1 MKVGIVADIHEHV
14 GHLRA
19 AVRVF
24 QDSQVDKIV
33 VLGDVFLIVHAVLD
47 GWCAVYDTETTEFR
61 PCFIG
66 SLVAFPWAADR
77 KTPFWPAWLAG
88 DLVALQFSPCNTIS
102 PPTSKQSVA
111 SATFPRALAAC
122 FASRRR

>member
-33 VLGDVFLIVHAVLD
+33 VLGDVFQTVHAVLD
-47 GWCAVYDTETTEFR
+47 GWCAVFDTETTEFR

-66 SLVAFPWAADR
+66 
-77 KTPFWPAWLAG
+77 
-88 DLVALQFSPCNTIS
+88 
-102 PPTSKQSVA
+102 
-111 SATFPRALAAC
+111 
-122 FASRRR
+122 